1 MSLRSIP
8 LLLLVFPLALTAQ
21 GRQGVIYKCRDASG
35 HVSYQSQICPPG
47 TEVRDLKV
55 FTDPGIDPDISR
67 QVEQN
72 AADLAARRGR
82 SSRSSYSFGSPNS
95 ESEKVRRCRAA
106 KEERKRVLDSL
117 GLRTTYD
124 LRRTL
129 DDKVY
134 DACKYAPGA

>member
-55 FTDPGIDPDISR
+55 FTDPGIDPDIIRSR
-67 QVEQN
+67 KRFGAAGRPRKSANVSSIRWACVRPTTF
-72 AADLAARRGR
+72 AAD
-82 SSRSSYSFGSPNS
+82 STT
-95 ESEKVRRCRAA
+95 RCRTPANTHPGLSAA
-106 KEERKRVLDSL
+106 ANDVNRNPLKSL
-117 GLRTTYD
+117 ALPST
-124 LRRTL
+124 
-129 DDKVY
+129 
-134 DACKYAPGA
+134 